1 MVGVGW
7 ASWRER
13 AERALRETTNAPV
26 RPYSTRDFGRE
37 RHERCLSVVLPEEEA
52 RALLPRVRSAAPPGS
67 VAFIGTTKWL
77 GDERRDGGAELVL
90 GPGGSQFDALRL
102 AATDACNHDLGTEEL
117 ISKLEEYDEEHGID
131 VYLAET
137 DTVEFALLSIPEDL
151 PAFAADLYEFCP
163 DIVDQGIGSVAEL
176 AEVVGAFG
184 VVYLWWD

>member
-1 MVGVGW
+1 M
-7 ASWRER
+7 
-13 AERALRETTNAPV
+13 
-26 RPYSTRDFGRE
+26 
-37 RHERCLSVVLPEEEA
+37 
-52 RALLPRVRSAAPPGS
+52 
-67 VAFIGTTKWL
+67 
-77 GDERRDGGAELVL
+77 
-90 GPGGSQFDALRL
+90 RL